1 MKVIIL
7 FLFLLVLHCLEA
19 DSLCGEECKGRC
31 VNGRCEEKRNLQAS
45 SIKDPNDIYGIYGGN
60 GCIIPCMTGQCC
72 INSQCSVCV

>member
-1 MKVIIL
+1 
-7 FLFLLVLHCLEA
+7 
-19 DSLCGEECKGRC
+19 
-31 VNGRCEEKRNLQAS
+31 LQAS